1 MTTFSRTLLAVAA
14 ALALLATPAAGFA
27 QDPHA
32 GHAHGQ
38 THGAE
43 TLKAD
48 LGTTTIAGLEIAV
61 TQGNLAEGGKEVAFD
76 ITAKGALAP
85 KAIRGWIGPADG
97 KGALKTKA
105 DKEKDGTYH
114 LHAEAPKNLTPTDM
128 LHIEV
133 EPHDGP
139 RARAAFDIRRR

>member
-1 MTTFSRTLLAVAA
+1 MPTLSHTLLAAAA
-14 ALALLATPAAGFA
+14 ALALLAAPTAGFA

-32 GHAHGQ
+32 GHTHGHA
-38 THGAE
+38 HGAE

-48 LGTTTIAGLEIAV
+48 LGTTTLAGLEITV
-61 TQGNLAEGGKEVAFD
+61 TQGNLAEPGKEVAFD
-76 ITAKGALAP
+76 ITARGAAPP
-85 KAIRGWIGPADG
+85 KAIRGWIGSADA

-114 LHAEAPKNLTPTDM
+114 LHAEAPKTLAPADM

-133 EPHDGP
+133 EPAQGP
-139 RARAAFDIRRR
+139 RARAAFDIKRR